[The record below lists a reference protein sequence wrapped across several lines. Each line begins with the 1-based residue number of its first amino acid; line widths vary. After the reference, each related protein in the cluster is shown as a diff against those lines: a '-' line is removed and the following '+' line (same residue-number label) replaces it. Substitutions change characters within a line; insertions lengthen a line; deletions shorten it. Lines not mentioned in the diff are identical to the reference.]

1 VPSPTTSRDAL
12 TEEGHVSLHRTNP
25 LASIVIPTLDR
36 PWLLERAVRS
46 ALAQTVQDI
55 QVVVVDDGSA
65 EPVRIGQPD
74 QRLLVIRNHQ
84 PLGPS
89 AARNAGLRA
98 ARGRWV
104 TFTDDDDEL
113 LPDMI
118 RVSLDA
124 VERSTLPGPVAV
136 LSGVEVVDR
145 DGRVA
150 ETRLPTTI
158 ARQAPPY
165 PLAPDDGFAQD
176 ANSLFAP
183 VEVLRSLGGWDETIK
198 GWEMD
203 DLLIR
208 LVQRCSIQGA
218 PEVTYRR
225 FRHGG
230 PRQSGNAADMLDGGR
245 RVLRKHREF
254 YQAHPK
260 LYGRQL
266 ATLGTT
272 YLRNGRWWPAVRAMT
287 TSLRADPR
295 RPKAFVQ
302 WAGSLTG
309 PRLYGS
315 YLEARQ
321 RRGGQRAA
329 A

>member
-1 VPSPTTSRDAL
+1 
-12 TEEGHVSLHRTNP
+12 LHRTYP
-25 LASIVIPTLDR
+25 RATIVIPTHNR
-36 PWLLERAVRS
+36 PRLLERAVRS

-65 EPVRIGQPD
+65 EPVRFDRPD
-74 QRLLVIRNHQ
+74 LRLVVIRNHEA
-84 PLGPS
+84 LGVS
-89 AARNAGLRA
+89 ATRNAGLRA
-98 ARGRWV
+98 AAGAWV

-113 LPDMI
+113 LPNMI
-118 RVSLDA
+118 QVSLDA
-124 VERSTLPGPVAV
+124 AERSTLPRPVAV
-136 LSGVEVVDR
+136 LSGLEVVDR

-150 ETRLPTTI
+150 EIRQPTTV

-183 VEVLRSLGGWDETIK
+183 VEVLRAMGGWDETIK

-208 LVQRCSIQGA
+208 LVQRCSIQGV
-218 PEVTYRR
+218 PEITYRR

-230 PRQSGNAADMLDGGR
+230 VRQSGNAADMLDGGR
-245 RVLRKHREF
+245 LVLRKHREF
-254 YQAHPK
+254 YQAHHR

-266 ATLGTT
+266 AVLGAS
-272 YLRNGRWWPAVRAMT
+272 YLRNGRWWPAVEAMT
-287 TSLRADPR
+287 ASLRVNPR
-295 RPKAFVQ
+295 RPKAFLQ
-302 WAGSLTG
+302 WVGTLTG

-321 RRGGQRAA
+321 RRGGPSAT
-329 A
+329 

>member
-1 VPSPTTSRDAL
+1 MQRPTASRDTPA
-12 TEEGHVSLHRTNP
+12 EEEPDSLPRTNP
-25 LASIVIPTLDR
+25 LATIVIPTHNR
-36 PWLLERAVRS
+36 PRLLERAVRS

-65 EPVRIGQPD
+65 EPVRIGTPD
-74 QRLLVIRNHQ
+74 PRLLVIRNHEV
-84 PLGPS
+84 LGVS

-98 ARGRWV
+98 AAGAWV

-113 LPDMI
+113 LPNMVQ
-118 RVSLDA
+118 VSLDTA
-124 VERSTLPGPVAV
+124 ERSTLPGPVAV

-150 ETRLPTTI
+150 ETGRPTTV

-183 VEVLRSLGGWDETIK
+183 LEVLREMGGWDETIR

-208 LVQRCSIQGA
+208 LVQRCSIQA
-218 PEVTYRR
+218 VPEVTYRR

-230 PRQSGNAADMLDGGR
+230 VRQSGNAADMLDGGR
-245 RVLRKHREF
+245 LVLRKHREF
-254 YQAHPK
+254 YQAHHR

-266 ATLGTT
+266 AVLGTT
-272 YLRNGRWWPAVRAMT
+272 YIRDGRWWPAVQAMT
-287 TSLRADPR
+287 ASLRVDPR
-295 RPKAFVQ
+295 RPKAVLQ
-302 WAGSLTG
+302 WVGTLTG

-315 YLEARQ
+315 YLEAR
-321 RRGGQRAA
+321 RRRSGQQAT
-329 A
+329 

>member
-1 VPSPTTSRDAL
+1 
-12 TEEGHVSLHRTNP
+12 LHRTYP
-25 LASIVIPTLDR
+25 RATIVIPTHNR
-36 PWLLERAVRS
+36 PRLLERAVRS

-65 EPVRIGQPD
+65 EPVRVDRPD
-74 QRLLVIRNHQ
+74 RRLVVIRNHEA
-84 PLGPS
+84 LGVS

-98 ARGRWV
+98 AAGAWV

-113 LPDMI
+113 LPNMI
-118 RVSLDA
+118 QVSLDA
-124 VERSTLPGPVAV
+124 AERSRLPGPVAV
-136 LSGVEVVDR
+136 LSGFEVVDP

-150 ETRLPTTI
+150 EIRRPTTV

-183 VEVLRSLGGWDETIK
+183 VEVLRAMGGWDENIK

-208 LVQRCSIQGA
+208 LVQRCSIQGV
-218 PEVTYRR
+218 PEITYRR

-230 PRQSGNAADMLDGGR
+230 VRQSGNAADMLAGGR
-245 RVLRKHREF
+245 LVLRKHREF
-254 YQAHPK
+254 YQAHHR

-266 ATLGTT
+266 AVLGAS
-272 YLRNGRWWPAVRAMT
+272 YLRNGRWWPAVEAMT
-287 TSLRADPR
+287 ASLRVNPR
-295 RPKAFVQ
+295 RPKAFLQ
-302 WAGSLTG
+302 WVGTLTG
-309 PRLYGS
+309 PRLYGA

-321 RRGGQRAA
+321 RRGGQSAA
-329 A
+329 